1 MFVLQ
6 KLSIYLFSRKDSF
19 IDYNDDFTKY
29 RKRVKLNN
37 IVIGFHYMCL
47 HGLCENDLYIALHIN
62 HRIYRYCIHPGLECV
77 SYEVGY
83 NVTDRNDKW
92 FYKIIYRPKGWQQ
105 GSHIE
110 FKKKLKKNIY
120 RKFVF
125 QCLKNITLPVV
136 SSLCPYT
143 QGTMLELYNTKYKN
157 YSKQYKPVIY
167 DIDALLY
174 EGVIQTI

>member
-6 KLSIYLFSRKDSF
+6 KLPVYLFSRKDSF

-47 HGLCENDLYIALHIN
+47 HGLCNNDLYIALHIN
-62 HRIYRYCIHPGLECV
+62 HRIYRYGIDPRAEYV

-83 NVTDRNDKW
+83 NVTDRNDEW
-92 FYKIIYRPKGWQQ
+92 FYEIIYRPNGWRKGL
-105 GSHIE
+105 HIE
-110 FKKKLKKNIY
+110 FQKNKLKY
-120 RKFVF
+120 VF
-125 QCLKNITLPVV
+125 KCLKDIKLPVV

-143 QGTMLELYNTKYKN
+143 QGTMLTLYNTKYKN